1 MKKTVF
7 ISVLIIVMGLI
18 GLFSFQTAMEEV
30 SDFPGGFEAETNFYK
45 YKQVREEIIKRM
57 KEGKIKKEDLYNTGF
72 AFYYTP
78 PQYKEANLNDTI
90 EARMYGDRNF
100 IFFQSYD
107 NNDSFFPSGPGIIE
121 GFLYSSTGKPPRNNT
136 EFHTIGEY
144 QRIDDHWFF
153 VTDR

>member
-1 MKKTVF
+1 MKKIVF
-7 ISVLIIVMGLI
+7 ISVLIIGMGLI
-18 GLFSFQTAMEEV
+18 GWFLSQPEVEEV
-30 SDFPGGFEAETNFYK
+30 SDFPGGYEAEKNFYK
-45 YKQVREEIIKRM
+45 YKQVREEIINKM
-57 KEGKIKKEDLYNTGF
+57 KQGEIKKVDRDNNGF

-78 PQYKEANLNDTI
+78 PQYKEANLDNTI
-90 EARMYGDRNF
+90 YAKMYGDRSF